1 MTYQITDAEV
11 LEISTLVGLV
21 NTIETTADANVRTH
35 VLAIHEED
43 SPVSKLALKIREL
56 LNNLGNANITPDI
69 KKATGL
75 DTLPSE
81 AWAFLKLMTEPF
93 AMDLIKRTI
102 IADDYQD
109 PKSKANKII
118 VCMSTSLSGQYQ
130 WTKKRAYGEG
140 FKLNGKTLPPKKTPT
155 PKPETGNDT
164 DTDTETGDDET
175 ETPNRT
181 VEEIVKNFYDFAG
194 DTPMDI
200 LSDAL
205 TEIMELRAEKA
216 RALKTG

>member
-11 LEISTLVGLV
+11 LEISNLVGLV

-35 VLAIHEED
+35 VLAIHNVD

-56 LNNLGNANITPDI
+56 LDNLGNANITPEI

-81 AWAFLKLMTEPF
+81 AWAFLKLMTETF
-93 AMDLIKRTI
+93 TMDLIQRTI

-109 PKSKANKII
+109 PKSKNNKVI

-155 PKPETGNDT
+155 PTPTTGNDDDDDTT
-164 DTDTETGDDET
+164 DNET

-194 DTPMDI
+194 NTPMDI

-205 TEIMELRAEKA
+205 TEIMELRAKKA
-216 RALKTG
+216 MALKTGS

>member
-35 VLAIHEED
+35 VLAIHEVD

-56 LNNLGNANITPDI
+56 LNNLGNANITPEI

-93 AMDLIKRTI
+93 TMDLIQRTI
-102 IADDYQD
+102 IADDYVD
-109 PKSKANKII
+109 PKSKANKVI

-140 FKLNGKTLPPKKTPT
+140 FKLNGKTLPPKKTPKPT
-155 PKPETGNDT
+155 PETGNDS
-164 DTDTETGDDET
+164 DDTENDPLDNPDEQ
-175 ETPNRT
+175 PKT
-181 VEEIVKNFYDFAG
+181 VEEIVENFFQFSSI
-194 DTPMDI
+194 TPMDVI
-200 LSDAL
+200 SEAL
-205 TEIMELRAEKA
+205 EEIMIKRVEIA
-216 RALKTG
+216 KTRLG

>member
-11 LEISTLVGLV
+11 LEISNLVGLV

-35 VLAIHEED
+35 VLAIHNVD

-56 LNNLGNANITPDI
+56 LDNLGNANITPEI

-75 DTLPSE
+75 DTLSSE
-81 AWAFLKLMTEPF
+81 AWAFLKLMTETF
-93 AMDLIKRTI
+93 TMDLIQRTI

-109 PKSKANKII
+109 PKSKNNKVI

-155 PKPETGNDT
+155 PTPTTGNDDDDDTT
-164 DTDTETGDDET
+164 DNET

-194 DTPMDI
+194 NTPMDI

-205 TEIMELRAEKA
+205 TEIMELRAKKA
-216 RALKTG
+216 MALKTGS

>member
-35 VLAIHEED
+35 VLAIHEAD
-43 SPVSKLALKIREL
+43 SPVSKLSLKIREL

-69 KKATGL
+69 KTATGL

-93 AMDLIKRTI
+93 TMDLIKRTI

-140 FKLNGKTLPPKKTPT
+140 FKLNGKTLPPKRTPEPT
-155 PKPETGNDT
+155 PATGKDT
-164 DTDTETGDDET
+164 DTDDTDSDS

-205 TEIMELRAEKA
+205 TAIMELRAEKA
-216 RALKTG
+216 RALKTGS

>member
-35 VLAIHEED
+35 VLAIHEAD

-56 LNNLGNANITPDI
+56 LNNLGNANITPEI

-93 AMDLIKRTI
+93 TMDLIQRTI

-109 PKSKANKII
+109 PKSKANKVI

-155 PKPETGNDT
+155 PTPTTGNDDDD
-164 DTDTETGDDET
+164 DTDNET

-205 TEIMELRAEKA
+205 TEIMELRAKKA
-216 RALKTG
+216 MALKTGS

>member
-21 NTIETTADANVRTH
+21 NKIETNADYNVRTH
-35 VLAIHEED
+35 VLAIHEVD

-56 LNNLGNANITPDI
+56 LDNLGNANITPEI
-69 KKATGL
+69 KKASHL

-81 AWAFLKLMTEPF
+81 AWAFLKLMTVPF
-93 AMDLIKRTI
+93 TMDLIQRTI
-102 IADDYQD
+102 IADDYVD
-109 PKSKANKII
+109 PKSKNNKVII
-118 VCMSTSLSGQYQ
+118 CMSTSLSGQYQ

-140 FKLNGKTLPPKKTPT
+140 FKLNGEAVPPKTEPKT
-155 PKPETGNDT
+155 ES
-164 DTDTETGDDET
+164 ESESESDDGI

-216 RALKTG
+216 RALKTGS